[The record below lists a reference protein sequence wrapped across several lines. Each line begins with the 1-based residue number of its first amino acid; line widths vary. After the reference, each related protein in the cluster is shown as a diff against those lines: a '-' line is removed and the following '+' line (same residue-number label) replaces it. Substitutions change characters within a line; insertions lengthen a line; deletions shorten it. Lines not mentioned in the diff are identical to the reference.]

1 MSDYNSD
8 SGKKTTTALITILG
22 IGLVVLL
29 LCCGGAYWIGSMA
42 IGKFQVSFS
51 TDAAQIR
58 TMTATIVDVTIPEEF
73 PPLFGMDMST
83 FGAPMKMVFYGTQ
96 DQSRSLVLMQMI
108 DPSGNSGMTKEQ
120 FEQAMRQQGAQQ
132 GGQMQQINATSAEQW
147 IFDFSGEEYTFE
159 MASGTDPARNV
170 AAHRLTGVFP
180 GKQGAA
186 FLSMMMNDD
195 DWDEE
200 SVLQMI
206 ESMGGKLLRKE
217 TIGVTGTE
225 TISEGSE
232 GAATPDGTATP
243 EDTPAPDGSGETTEP
258 AIP

>member
-1 MSDYNSD
+1 
-8 SGKKTTTALITILG
+8 
-22 IGLVVLL
+22 
-29 LCCGGAYWIGSMA
+29 
-42 IGKFQVSFS
+42 
-51 TDAAQIR
+51 
-58 TMTATIVDVTIPEEF
+58 
-73 PPLFGMDMST
+73 
-83 FGAPMKMVFYGTQ
+83 
-96 DQSRSLVLMQMI
+96 
-108 DPSGNSGMTKEQ
+108 
-120 FEQAMRQQGAQQ
+120 
-132 GGQMQQINATSAEQW
+132 MQQINANSTEKW

-200 SVLQMI
+200 SVLQII

-217 TIGVTGTE
+217 TIGVTETE

-232 GAATPDGTATP
+232 GTEAPEGTAP
-243 EDTPAPDGSGETTEP
+243 VEDTPLPNDSGETSDAPTP
-258 AIP
+258 